1 MRPTLFPKLRYF
13 KERLSEMGGEL
24 FSGSEYSERQGGRSW
39 EDYYRRRWQYD
50 KVARSTHGVNCT
62 GSCSFD
68 VFVKDG
74 IIVWEAQKTDYP
86 TPHPDF
92 PDYEPR
98 GCPRGTSASWY
109 VYSPLRVRHPLI
121 RGKLLEFWRAA
132 LQEHGD
138 PVEAWA
144 SIVND
149 PVKRGAYQRARG
161 KGGFVRWTWDEAA
174 EMFAAS
180 MVHTIRRYGPDR
192 IFGFTPLPAMSMVSF
207 ASGAR
212 FFSLIG
218 GSMISFYDWYC
229 DLPPASP
236 QIWGEQTD
244 VPESA
249 DWYNAGY
256 IIAWGSNLPQTRT
269 PDAHFFTEA
278 RYRGTKIAAVS
289 PDYADF
295 TKFADHW
302 LTVKPGT
309 DAALGMAMTH
319 VVFKEYFLDRRVP
332 YFEDYA
338 RRFTDL
344 PCLVLLDGADN
355 QHTPGRFVR
364 ASDIGR
370 EGNNPEWKTVVYDA
384 ARNGPAVPMGS
395 VGARYG
401 EDGRWNLHMRD
412 EADEAELTPLLRM
425 EEAPGAQWTMAAFPV
440 FDAGKPSVKLR
451 PVPYVTLRTAE
462 GPRRVTTVFEL
473 LAGSLGVDRGHGGDV
488 ARDYDDA
495 GVNGTPAWQ
504 EALTGVPREQVIQ
517 VARGFADNAAATN
530 GRSMIVMGA
539 GINHWYNNDVIYR
552 SILSLTT
559 LCGCQG
565 VNGGGWAHYVGQ
577 EKVRPL
583 SGWTT
588 VTMAGDWTGPP
599 RLQNGTSFYYF
610 AIDAWRYEL
619 LNMGRMCPP
628 GQEGVLPDHPA
639 DCNAVAA
646 RLGWL
651 PFYPQFQENSLE
663 ICRKAE
669 ADGAT
674 SDEEIIK
681 HVVAR
686 LKSGD
691 LRMAV
696 EAPSHEDN
704 VPRIMCFW
712 RTNPLGSNVKGHEY
726 FLRHLLGTENAV
738 RGGES
743 PVQPSEFQCDPP
755 MEQGKLDLMVVSE
768 FRMSTSC
775 VYADMVLPAAHWYE
789 INDLSSTDM
798 HPFIHPFTPA
808 ADPPWEARNNWE
820 QFRTVAEVF
829 SRLAEKHLGTRKD
842 LVATP
847 LLHDSPGE
855 IAQPLGQVRD
865 WRTGEV
871 EPVPGK
877 TMPGLHVVERRYA
890 DVLKMYTSLGPNIRR
905 PEGMGVKGAKWSG
918 AIEHDLL
925 KARLGTVREEGVSK
939 GMPRLDTDR
948 AACDAILCLSPE
960 SNGTVSVRSWTSVEK
975 RTGLSLKD
983 ISAPSEGID
992 HTFESITAR
1001 PGRALNS
1008 PNWSGL
1014 KGEQVTY
1021 TSFAQNVQRLLP
1033 FHTLSGR
1040 QHFYLDHQ
1048 WMRGLGESLPVFRPP
1063 LPLATLGE
1071 VTGDAVP
1078 RKDTDLVLNLL
1089 TPHSK
1094 WSIHSTYSD
1103 NLIMRTLSRGGG
1115 EIWLNDEDAAQ
1126 AGIADNEWLE
1136 CFNANGVFMGRA
1148 LVSYRIPRGRAF
1160 IYHAQERHVDTP
1172 LSPLSGQRGGTH
1184 NSLTRPFIKPT
1195 QMIGGYG
1202 QLSYSFNYYGPTGC
1216 QRDEYI
1222 VVRKAGE
1229 VIFHED

>member
-1 MRPTLFPKLRYF
+1 
-13 KERLSEMGGEL
+13 
-24 FSGSEYSERQGGRSW
+24 
-39 EDYYRRRWQYD
+39 
-50 KVARSTHGVNCT
+50 
-62 GSCSFD
+62 
-68 VFVKDG
+68 
-74 IIVWEAQKTDYP
+74 
-86 TPHPDF
+86 
-92 PDYEPR
+92 
-98 GCPRGTSASWY
+98 
-109 VYSPLRVRHPLI
+109 
-121 RGKLLEFWRAA
+121 
-132 LQEHGD
+132 
-138 PVEAWA
+138 
-144 SIVND
+144 
-149 PVKRGAYQRARG
+149 
-161 KGGFVRWTWDEAA
+161 
-174 EMFAAS
+174 
-180 MVHTIRRYGPDR
+180 
-192 IFGFTPLPAMSMVSF
+192 
-207 ASGAR
+207 
-212 FFSLIG
+212 
-218 GSMISFYDWYC
+218 
-229 DLPPASP
+229 
-236 QIWGEQTD
+236 
-244 VPESA
+244 
-249 DWYNAGY
+249 
-256 IIAWGSNLPQTRT
+256 
-269 PDAHFFTEA
+269 
-278 RYRGTKIAAVS
+278 
-289 PDYADF
+289 
-295 TKFADHW
+295 
-302 LTVKPGT
+302 
-309 DAALGMAMTH
+309 
-319 VVFKEYFLDRRVP
+319 
-332 YFEDYA
+332 
-338 RRFTDL
+338 
-344 PCLVLLDGADN
+344 
-355 QHTPGRFVR
+355 
-364 ASDIGR
+364 
-370 EGNNPEWKTVVYDA
+370 
-384 ARNGPAVPMGS
+384 MGS

-440 FDAGKPSVKLR
+440 FDAGKPAVKLR
-451 PVPYVTLRTAE
+451 PVPYITLQTAE

-495 GVNGTPAWQ
+495 RVNGTPAWQ

-619 LNMGRMCPP
+619 LHMGRMCPP
-628 GQEGVLPDHPA
+628 GREGALPDHPA

-669 ADGAT
+669 ADGAA

-681 HVVAR
+681 HAVAR

-918 AIEHDLL
+918 AVEHDLAQGPPGHGAGGRRQQGHAPSGHGPRCL
-925 KARLGTVREEGVSK
+925 RRHSLPLAGIQRDRLGA
-939 GMPRLDTDR
+939 L
-948 AACDAILCLSPE
+948 
-960 SNGTVSVRSWTSVEK
+960 WTSVEK
-975 RTGLSLKD
+975 RTGPVPQGHLLRPPRELTILLNRSRR
-983 ISAPSEGID
+983 G
-992 HTFESITAR
+992 

-1033 FHTLSGR
+1033 FHTLSAASTST
-1040 QHFYLDHQ
+1040 
-1048 WMRGLGESLPVFRPP
+1048 WTMRGCAAWRKPARVPSAPAPGDPGRGERGRRSPRGHGPGAQPADPAQQVVHSLYVFGQSDHAHALARRRRNLAQRRRRRP
-1063 LPLATLGE
+1063 
-1071 VTGDAVP
+1071 
-1078 RKDTDLVLNLL
+1078 
-1089 TPHSK
+1089 
-1094 WSIHSTYSD
+1094 
-1103 NLIMRTLSRGGG
+1103 GGHCG
-1115 EIWLNDEDAAQ
+1115 Q
-1126 AGIADNEWLE
+1126 RMAGM
-1136 CFNANGVFMGRA
+1136 FQRQRA
-1148 LVSYRIPRGRAF
+1148 CSWAGPLVSYRIPRGRAF
-1160 IYHAQERHVDTP
+1160 IYHAQERHVGTP

-1229 VIFHED
+1229 VIFHEN